1 MVRLPSRH
9 SAGVVST
16 ACGVGYAVVVLAW
29 IFSSGVSFGESSL
42 PTVAV
47 GFLYAG
53 GGMFLTGAGMFLT
66 GAVPLYLLLRLSLLT
81 PTLMTL
87 WILGDTVWQSLYGSH
102 LHPLSSYLTV
112 WPLLLGVAVAV
123 GIVEALLRTGVD
135 HWFDQFG
142 LRTLR

>member
-1 MVRLPSRH
+1 MVRLPSHH
-9 SAGVVST
+9 SAGVIST
-16 ACGVGYAVVVLAW
+16 AGGVGYAVAVLTW
-29 IFSSGVSFGESSL
+29 IFSSGVSFGDSSL
-42 PTVAV
+42 PAVAV

-53 GGMFLTGAGMFLT
+53 GGMFLS

>member
-1 MVRLPSRH
+1 MVRLPSRR

-16 ACGVGYAVVVLAW
+16 ACGVGYAVAVLAW
-29 IFSSGVSFGESSL
+29 ILSSGVSFGDSSL
-42 PTVAV
+42 PAVAV
-47 GFLYAG
+47 GLVYAG
-53 GGMFLTGAGMFLT
+53 GGMFLTGA
-66 GAVPLYLLLRLSLLT
+66 VPVYLLLRLSLVT

-87 WILGDTVWQSLYGSH
+87 WILGETVWQWRYGSH

-123 GIVEALLRTGVD
+123 GTAEALVRTGAD
-135 HWFDQFG
+135 HWFDRFG